1 MGIVI
6 AHSFPSLRSNGC
18 IAILRC
24 GELRFQGRKIR
35 SGWGRLSISAA
46 TKAYTRAVEAGDIL
60 AAQWR
65 SGYIGELPA
74 VPEGVEYKDG
84 SSQGYRESSADLQG

>member
-18 IAILRC
+18 IATLRC
-24 GELRFQGRKIR
+24 GKLRLQGRKIR
-35 SGWGRLSISAA
+35 SGWGRLSISAV
-46 TKAYTRAVEAGDIL
+46 TKAYTIVVEAGDIM
-60 AAQWR
+60 AAQRR

-84 SSQGYRESSADLQG
+84 SSQDNRVRSADLQG